1 MAMVGLKAAAEM
13 TGKAQVTIHRAM
25 KAGRLSFTIGNTGDR
40 LIDTSELDRVFN
52 IKKPDVITLKA
63 PNEISCNDVKSD
75 VMTTDVQVL
84 ATEKRFLEDK
94 IRILEDIAYKLQEDK
109 ADLIRQRDKW
119 QCEAEHYKLL
129 SAPASQSILD
139 QPAEAPR
146 SGFWRRLFG

>member
-1 MAMVGLKAAAEM
+1 MVGLKIAAEM

-25 KAGRLSFTIGNTGDR
+25 KDGRLSFTIGNTGDR

-84 ATEKRFLEDK
+84 GGVSPTPRKFRERKF
-94 IRILEDIAYKLQEDK
+94 
-109 ADLIRQRDKW
+109 
-119 QCEAEHYKLL
+119 CFNHL
-129 SAPASQSILD
+129 S
-139 QPAEAPR
+139 
-146 SGFWRRLFG
+146 